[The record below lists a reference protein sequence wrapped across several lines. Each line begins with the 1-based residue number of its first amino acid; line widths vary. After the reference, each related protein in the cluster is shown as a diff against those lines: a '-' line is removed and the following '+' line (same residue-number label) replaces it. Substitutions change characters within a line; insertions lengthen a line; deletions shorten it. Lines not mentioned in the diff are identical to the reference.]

1 MPRPPNTRQR
11 SLEPSEVPPTSSV
24 MAKEPLPT
32 VQADDG
38 EQPVREKLEKTSIDA
53 TATEESL
60 YVGEDDTAE
69 TDEVMDDTNGRLDGP
84 NKATDLRR
92 KRSAKEVE
100 EEEDDDD
107 DKTKNSKHV
116 RQDTAEGSGIDSDV
130 SVDISAA
137 DATPEEPTI
146 KPTDEAEVDE
156 SDEDSSFIANDK
168 KKRMVLDDT
177 MEPALSSP
185 KNKRNRAQFLDDAV
199 NEEASNETPAA
210 SQNKETTST
219 SSTSAEERSTKRQRS
234 DSPPNRPLD
243 IISIPPIAS
252 ALSEAKPKSP
262 APETSSSAFAASGFS
277 ARAGSST
284 SGFGTLGKA
293 SEGKSPFAS
302 AAAASPSLSKS
313 PSIFAS
319 ASASDETKALPP
331 ASAFGSVLGAK
342 SPFAAMGATT
352 ASLGSS
358 GFGSLLGGAGASPF
372 GASGSGFG
380 ALAGGPKLS
389 SFAGGGGPAI
399 TGLSGRAPKPFGA
412 APDEDDE
419 EEDYDEEGEAAD
431 VRSPVSDQDRKDPRF
446 HEQEGMEHAAV
457 LLGGAN
463 ELLVATGEE
472 AEETIFSARAKL
484 FAFISEEED
493 GKKDWRE
500 RGAGILK
507 VNVSVDDDDK
517 KARLLMRADG
527 SHRVVLNSPIH
538 KSLKFGNVSGEKPTG
553 MTNLFLGTLPGQS
566 QLVSMQL
573 RVRTHQKTRN
583 VQKTS

>member
-60 YVGEDDTAE
+60 YIGEDDAAE
-69 TDEVMDDTNGRLDGP
+69 TDEAMDDTNGQLDGP
-84 NKATDLRR
+84 TKATGLSR
-92 KRSAKEVE
+92 KRSAE
-100 EEEDDDD
+100 ELEQEENDDD
-107 DKTKNSKHV
+107 DKTKNLKHV
-116 RQDTAEGSGIDSDV
+116 RQDTAEGSGVDSDV

-146 KPTDEAEVDE
+146 KPTDEVEVDE
-156 SDEDSSFIANDK
+156 SDEDSSFIAHDK
-168 KKRMVLDDT
+168 KKRMVLDGT
-177 MEPALSSP
+177 TEPALSSP

-199 NEEASNETPAA
+199 NEGALNETTTTC
-210 SQNKETTST
+210 QNKETIATSL
-219 SSTSAEERSTKRQRS
+219 TSAEERSTKRQRS

-252 ALSEAKPKSP
+252 TLGEAKPKSP

-284 SGFGTLGKA
+284 SGFGALGKA

-313 PSIFAS
+313 PSIFATGS
-319 ASASDETKALPP
+319 TSDEPKTLPP

-358 GFGSLLGGAGASPF
+358 GFGSLLSGGGAF
-372 GASGSGFG
+372 GGGGSGFG
-380 ALAGGPKLS
+380 VLAGGPKLS

-399 TGLSGRAPKPFGA
+399 TGLSGRAAKPFGA
-412 APDEDDE
+412 AADEDDDEEDE
-419 EEDYDEEGEAAD
+419 EEEGDVAD
-431 VRSPVSDQDRKDPRF
+431 VRSPVSDQGRKDPRF
-446 HEQEGMEHAAV
+446 HEQEGMEDAA
-457 LLGGAN
+457 LRLGGAN
-463 ELLVATGEE
+463 ECLVATGEE

-507 VNVSVDDDDK
+507 INVSVDDDDK

-573 RVRTHQKTRN
+573 RVRIHQKL
-583 VQKTS
+583 Q